1 MMKGMQYYLLVVPGR
16 LQREPWY
23 WVVERKLVLTSCP
36 RDTIAVVKEGTDASL
51 WHHRL
56 GHMSE
61 KWMKM
66 LLSKVKLP
74 ELKSINFDMCASCIL
89 GKQKMVS
96 FLKTGKTPKAGRLE
110 LVHTDL
116 WRPSLVAS
124 LGGSMYYIT
133 FIDDL
138 SRKVWVYFLKNKS
151 DIFETFKKW
160 KAMVETNRFRSKMS
174 EIKQWRRV
182 HRWRIQ

>member
-1 MMKGMQYYLLVVPGR
+1 
-16 LQREPWY
+16 
-23 WVVERKLVLTSCP
+23 
-36 RDTIAVVKEGTDASL
+36 
-51 WHHRL
+51 
-56 GHMSE
+56 
-61 KWMKM
+61 M
-66 LLSKVKLP
+66 LLSKGKLP
-74 ELKSINFDMCASCIL
+74 ELKFINLDMCESCIL
-89 GKQKMVS
+89 GKQKMVN
-96 FLKTGKTPKAGRLE
+96 FLKTGRTLKDRKLE
-110 LVHTDL
+110 LVYTDL
-116 WRPSLVAS
+116 WGPSPVTS